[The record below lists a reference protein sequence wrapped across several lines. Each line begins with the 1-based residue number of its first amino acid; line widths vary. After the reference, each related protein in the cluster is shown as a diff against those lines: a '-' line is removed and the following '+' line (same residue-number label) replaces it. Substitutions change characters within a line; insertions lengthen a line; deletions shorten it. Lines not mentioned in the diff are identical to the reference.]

1 MPRTAIAIQSVA
13 GNNGAQLNEVTPDA
27 VNGNMFDNDGRT
39 RLVVHNGDAA
49 SKTVTVRAIA
59 CSHGRSVDVSQV
71 VAAGAR
77 AVLGPFDPSL
87 FNQPGPTD
95 QGKVYVDWS
104 ASTNVKAG
112 TWRHA

>member
-1 MPRTAIAIQSVA
+1 MARTAIAIQSVG
-13 GNNGAQLNEVTPDA
+13 GNGGAQLTEVTPDA
-27 VNGNMFDNDGRT
+27 VNGSMFDNDGRT

-49 SKTVTVRAIA
+49 SKTVTIRAVS
-59 CSHGRSVDVSQV
+59 CSHGRSVDVVQV

-77 AVLGPFDPSL
+77 AVFGPFDQSL

-112 TWRHA
+112 TWRHS